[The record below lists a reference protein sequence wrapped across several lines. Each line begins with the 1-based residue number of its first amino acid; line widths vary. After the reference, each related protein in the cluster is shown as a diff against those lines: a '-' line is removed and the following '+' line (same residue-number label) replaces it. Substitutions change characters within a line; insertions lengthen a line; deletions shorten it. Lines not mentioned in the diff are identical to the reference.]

1 MSLYTKIID
10 QKVNLFSF
18 TRVPENIPTPEVL
31 ISSLMRELKIQNIQT
46 NEKNAWE
53 NSKKLK
59 TLLETTNGS
68 HAEIPFLK
76 WSYIFENY
84 TASIR
89 SRDPNN
95 KRSEYIYFNP
105 IIPEFAKYGHAA
117 RFKGNPW
124 NPGGMLVEEIYLGC
138 KSENEWKAI
147 ELKLNKALSVDEE
160 DDLWS
165 RFIQNKTSELSE
177 LLTTIHDSTEHQ
189 EQTENYK
196 FTPKFK
202 ERLSLLD
209 TKPLINQTFVK
220 QLNVLLD
227 LKGKFSRHR
236 WMSILQSYLRFGTF
250 LLILNKLTYSVNFI
264 DLLMNDSEYKE
275 EEIFKATKVTI
286 GDKRKE
292 LIEDRLVNYMY
303 SNLQIALITDLD
315 INTPTPE
322 ANIKDLFYQIKNKLI
337 NGETNFKEIN
347 KIAMNKLHGEYKEDF
362 RLSQNDTIKNI
373 REFLEYVG
381 RDRSVNNKSI
391 NGDIGY
397 IYTIP
402 KNSKSYVVEFGLGLT
417 YTLVLL
423 AGQNAPSN
431 NNTLTANE
439 FMNFLKDFGLELT
452 SMDFNEGPLRNS
464 LNELGLLMES
474 PDSELGV
481 SIKKII

>member
-31 ISSLMRELKIQNIQT
+31 ISSLMRELKIQNLKT
-46 NEKNAWE
+46 TEKNAWK
-53 NSKKLK
+53 NSKELK
-59 TLLETTNGS
+59 KLLESSDGS
-68 HAEIPFLK
+68 HTEIPFLK

-105 IIPEFAKYGHAA
+105 IVPEFAKYGHAA

-138 KSENEWKAI
+138 NTENEWKAI
-147 ELKLNKALSVDEE
+147 ELKLHKALSVDEE

-165 RFIQNKTSELSE
+165 RFIQNKTAELSE
-177 LLTTIHDSTEHQ
+177 LLTAKHGSIEHE

-202 ERLSLLD
+202 ERVSLLD

-227 LKGKFSRHR
+227 LKSKFSRHR

-264 DLLMNDSEYKE
+264 DLLMNMSEYNEKD
-275 EEIFKATKVTI
+275 IFKATTVKL

-303 SNLQIALITDLD
+303 SNLQIALITDSD
-315 INTPTPE
+315 FTAPE
-322 ANIKDLFYQIKNKLI
+322 ANIKDLFNHIKNKLFNRESDI
-337 NGETNFKEIN
+337 KEIN
-347 KIAMNKLHGEYKEDF
+347 KVAMNKLHGEYKEDF

-423 AGQNAPSN
+423 AGQNTSSN

>member
-31 ISSLMRELKIQNIQT
+31 ISSLMRELKIQNLQT
-46 NEKNAWE
+46 TEKNAWE

-59 TLLETTNGS
+59 KLLESSDGS

-105 IIPEFAKYGHAA
+105 IVPEFAKYGHAA

-138 KSENEWKAI
+138 NTENEWKAI
-147 ELKLNKALSVDEE
+147 ELKLNQALSVDEE

-165 RFIQNKTSELSE
+165 RFIQNKTAELSE
-177 LLTTIHDSTEHQ
+177 LLTATHDSIENE

-202 ERLSLLD
+202 ERVSLLD

-227 LKGKFSRHR
+227 LKSKFSRHR

-264 DLLMNDSEYKE
+264 DLLMNMSEYKE
-275 EEIFKATKVTI
+275 EDIFKATTVKL

-303 SNLQIALITDLD
+303 SNLQIALITDVD
-315 INTPTPE
+315 ITAPE
-322 ANIKDLFYQIKNKLI
+322 ANIKDLFNHIKNKLFTR
-337 NGETNFKEIN
+337 ESDFKEIN
-347 KIAMNKLHGEYKEDF
+347 KVAMKKLHGEYKEDF

-423 AGQNAPSN
+423 AGQNTSSN

-439 FMNFLKDFGLELT
+439 FMNFLKDFGLKLT

>member
-1 MSLYTKIID
+1 MSLYTDIID
-10 QKVNLFSF
+10 EKVNIFSF

-31 ISSLMRELKIQNIQT
+31 ISSLIRELKIQNIQT

-59 TLLETTNGS
+59 NLLNTSTKS
-68 HAEIPFLK
+68 HANIPFQK

-89 SRDPNN
+89 SRDRNN

-138 KSENEWKAI
+138 KSEMEWESI
-147 ELKLNKALSVDEE
+147 QLKLKIALSVDEK

-177 LLTTIHDSTEHQ
+177 LITTIHGENEQ
-189 EQTENYK
+189 LEQTKLYK
-196 FTPKFK
+196 FSPKFK
-202 ERLSLLD
+202 ERLLILD
-209 TKPLINQTFVK
+209 TKPQINITFVK

-227 LKGKFSRHR
+227 LKSKFSRHR
-236 WMSILQSYLRFGTF
+236 WMSILQSYLRFGAF

-264 DLLMNDSEYKE
+264 DLLINNSEYKE
-275 EEIFKATKVTI
+275 EDIFKTTKVKL

-303 SNLQIALITDLD
+303 SNLQIFLINDLV
-315 INTPTPE
+315 IKSAE
-322 ANIKDLFYQIKNKLI
+322 SKIKDIFYQIKKKLF
-337 NGETNFKEIN
+337 NGETDLLEIN
-347 KIAMNKLHGEYKEDF
+347 SIAMKKLHGEYKEDF
-362 RLSQNDTIKNI
+362 RFTKNDTMKNI

-381 RDRSVNNKSI
+381 RDRSVNNKSV

-417 YTLVLL
+417 YTLILL
-423 AGQNAPSN
+423 AGQNTPSI

-439 FMNFLKDFGLELT
+439 FINFLKDFGLELT
-452 SMDFNEGPLRNS
+452 SMDFNDGPLRNS
-464 LNELGLLMES
+464 LKNLGLLMES

-481 SIKKII
+481 SIKKIF

>member
-1 MSLYTKIID
+1 VESIY
-10 QKVNLFSF
+10 
-18 TRVPENIPTPEVL
+18 
-31 ISSLMRELKIQNIQT
+31 
-46 NEKNAWE
+46 
-53 NSKKLK
+53 SK
-59 TLLETTNGS
+59 
-68 HAEIPFLK
+68 
-76 WSYIFENY
+76 
-84 TASIR
+84 
-89 SRDPNN
+89 
-95 KRSEYIYFNP
+95 
-105 IIPEFAKYGHAA
+105 
-117 RFKGNPW
+117 
-124 NPGGMLVEEIYLGC
+124 
-138 KSENEWKAI
+138 
-147 ELKLNKALSVDEE
+147 
-160 DDLWS
+160 
-165 RFIQNKTSELSE
+165 QLSE
-177 LLTTIHDSTEHQ
+177 LLTTIHGSIENQ

-264 DLLMNDSEYKE
+264 DLLMNNSEYKE
-275 EEIFKATKVTI
+275 EEIFKATTVKL

-303 SNLQIALITDLD
+303 SNLQIFLINDLV
-315 INTPTPE
+315 INSTE
-322 ANIKDLFYQIKNKLI
+322 ATIKDLFYQMKNKI
-337 NGETNFKEIN
+337 SNGEIDFKEIN

-439 FMNFLKDFGLELT
+439 FMIFLKDFGLELT

>member
-1 MSLYTKIID
+1 MSLYTEIID
-10 QKVNLFSF
+10 QKVNLFSL

-31 ISSLMRELKIQNIQT
+31 ISSLMRELKIQNLQT
-46 NEKNAWE
+46 TEKHAWE

-59 TLLETTNGS
+59 NLLESSVGS

-117 RFKGNPW
+117 RFIGNPW

-138 KSENEWKAI
+138 KTENEWTEI

-177 LLTTIHDSTEHQ
+177 LLTARHDSIEH
-189 EQTENYK
+189 EEKTENYK

-202 ERLSLLD
+202 ERVSLLN

-227 LKGKFSRHR
+227 LKNKFSRHR

-264 DLLMNDSEYKE
+264 DLLMNMSEYKE
-275 EEIFKATKVTI
+275 EEIFKATTVKL

-303 SNLQIALITDLD
+303 SNLQIALITGETAPGV
-315 INTPTPE
+315 NM
-322 ANIKDLFYQIKNKLI
+322 KDLFNQIKNKLL
-337 NGETNFKEIN
+337 NGESDFKEIN
-347 KIAMNKLHGEYKEDF
+347 KVAMNKLHGAYKEDF

-423 AGQNAPSN
+423 AGQNTSSN